1 MKFCT
6 KCGWEIKD
14 DQSFCPNCGT
24 AVGEQPSS
32 YQQPAPTNST
42 YYVDT
47 QPIKIGKTK
56 RIIITI
62 LLALALVGIL
72 SNAFDCFEV
81 ATVLSDGGVS
91 AVKQLLEDNPS
102 LEMNFNGIN
111 VEELT
116 DTEIAQFAEIM
127 RIIMI
132 AFGVCCL
139 VPLCWVLPMGIKI
152 LKAMKEG
159 TTLKSGFKVCTLLFV
174 NLIVGIILLCSS
186 DI

>member
-81 ATVLSDGGVS
+81 ATVLSDGGAS
-91 AVKQLLEDNPS
+91 AVKHQASGGGADGHRQAERLAEHLLAVQIGIVLVTAGGLLVTELKRALEGCKRIESSVGYQRICAHTSGSYHTS
-102 LEMNFNGIN
+102 LKFSH
-111 VEELT
+111 
-116 DTEIAQFAEIM
+116 QFT
-127 RIIMI
+127 
-132 AFGVCCL
+132 
-139 VPLCWVLPMGIKI
+139 PP
-152 LKAMKEG
+152 
-159 TTLKSGFKVCTLLFV
+159 FV
-174 NLIVGIILLCSS
+174 ICASISS
-186 DI
+186 SV